1 MFMICMYIWK
11 IHLFVVPVPVSLCVV
26 VIVIVG
32 CYGWNTTWHD
42 PHRLTAE
49 DAPGVDLQPHSTQ
62 ACCAG
67 DPKINGWNLQ
77 SSPMK
82 RKEHD
87 LNQTSRELC
96 SMLIFRGVN
105 CRFQKLT
112 CVEVAFGDSKRVTG
126 FCCFC
131 WWGVSATKLES
142 LFFFFKVTLE
152 KHQHVR
158 KDSSVTWIVENTTT
172 LLECMWFFGAH
183 EDDHSMYRNTEI
195 PWGNQYEQTTE
206 LSLLVTLLTV
216 VRFCDSMIL

>member
-1 MFMICMYIWK
+1 MTKRWHIESCVSIGESEKRRASDDFVVSLYIWSTNKFCIQPIYTYTRIDVFMICMYIWK

-67 DPKINGWNLQ
+67 DPKINGWNQQ

-87 LNQTSRELC
+87 LNQTSRKLC

-112 CVEVAFGDSKRVTG
+112 CVEVAFGDSKRVTVFVVFVG
-126 FCCFC
+126 GEFLQQKWNPC
-131 WWGVSATKLES
+131 
-142 LFFFFKVTLE
+142 FFFKGHPGEAPTC
-152 KHQHVR
+152 KKR
-158 KDSSVTWIVENTTT
+158 
-172 LLECMWFFGAH
+172 
-183 EDDHSMYRNTEI
+183 
-195 PWGNQYEQTTE
+195 
-206 LSLLVTLLTV
+206 
-216 VRFCDSMIL
+216 